1 MRKLVLILVGLPG
14 SGKTTVADFF
24 KSKDFPVVRMGE
36 ITDEILREKNLP
48 PTCENEKLVRE
59 ALRQKYGEDIYA
71 RKVAGQILLFLKE
84 NPLVVIDGMRSEEE
98 YKFFKKTL
106 PQVKVLFIE
115 AGEKI
120 RHLRLTQRKVRPL
133 TVQQAKER
141 DMSELTRLGLYTFR
155 KSADFIVNNEV
166 AKSDLYKE
174 LNGLLK
180 KL

>member
-24 KSKDFPVVRMGE
+24 KSKKFPVVRMGE
-36 ITDEILREKNLP
+36 ITDEVLQQKGLP
-48 PTCENEKLVRE
+48 YTCENEKLVRE
-59 ALRQKYGEDIYA
+59 TLRQKYGEDIYA
-71 RKVAGQILLFLKE
+71 RRVAGQILLLLKTK
-84 NPLVVIDGMRSEEE
+84 PIVVIDGMRSEEE

-106 PQVKVLFIE
+106 PQVKIAFIE
-115 AGEKI
+115 TGEKI
-120 RHLRLTQRKVRPL
+120 RYLRLAKRKVRPL
-133 TVQQAKER
+133 TKEQAKQR

-155 KSADFIVNNEV
+155 KSADFIIQNEV
-166 AKSDLYKE
+166 AKSGLYKE